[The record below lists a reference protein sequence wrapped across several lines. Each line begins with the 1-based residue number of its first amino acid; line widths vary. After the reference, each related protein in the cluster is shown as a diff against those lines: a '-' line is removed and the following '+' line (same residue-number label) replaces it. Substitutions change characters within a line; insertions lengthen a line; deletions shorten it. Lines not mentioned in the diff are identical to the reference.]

1 MFDQDAEVYLPT
13 KDLLRVSDGDWGTKK
28 LIKVVLRTPTT
39 ADTSNLLN
47 QTITQTDKVGNDFV
61 DTATAIVNGV
71 NKERIN
77 GTEVTTLFL
86 EEDSIVGDFRFFDEE
101 EELLLED
108 GNFILLEDGNKINQE
123 TNLPQET
130 EVFITGVDN
139 TNPEVLIQCVVHP
152 TIDQVTVTDRGA
164 YYSANDSITFT
175 IRRCR

>member
-13 KDLLRVSDGDWGTKK
+13 RDLLRVSDGDWGTKK

-139 TNPEVLIQCVVHP
+139 TILK
-152 TIDQVTVTDRGA
+152 
-164 YYSANDSITFT
+164 Y
-175 IRRCR
+175 